1 MHARAWLIGPEKSK
15 GRRAGHRQRHFRCTK
30 YMEGTSKGNPGLP
43 FWLVETTQGFKVS
56 GADTE
61 VFATDQAAASRLR
74 AAGVAVATV
83 VYG

>member
-1 MHARAWLIGPEKSK
+1 
-15 GRRAGHRQRHFRCTK
+15 
-30 YMEGTSKGNPGLP
+30 MEGTSKGNPGLP

>member
-1 MHARAWLIGPEKSK
+1 
-15 GRRAGHRQRHFRCTK
+15 
-30 YMEGTSKGNPGLP
+30 MEGTSKGNPGLP

-83 VYG
+83 VYGRASRSMAIQVD